1 MNKSGPDSHAL
12 PAPTVWP
19 MVVALGLTLVGAAL
33 VTHVVVGIVGLALA
47 LIGGVGWW
55 YQVLPEEQV
64 EHVPLA
70 PLGERAKPVVRVS
83 AAVEHLELGEAGHRV
98 RLPIEVQPLSAGVKG
113 GLVGGVAMAAVA
125 LAYGVLLQRSLW
137 YPINVLS
144 AVAMP
149 SMARADVP
157 ELRAFNATALVL
169 GIGAHGIVSI
179 LVGLLYAAILPMLPR
194 RHALWGGLIA
204 PLLWTGF
211 LWALL
216 ALRNPVL
223 AARVDW
229 SWFVVSQIAF
239 GLVAGFVVARATP
252 IATMQTWPLQVRAGM
267 HVSIERGERQ

>member
-1 MNKSGPDSHAL
+1 MNKSGPDSHTL

-64 EHVPLA
+64 EHVPLVPFA
-70 PLGERAKPVVRVS
+70 ERAKPIVRVS

-113 GLVGGVAMAAVA
+113 GLVAGVAMAAVA

-137 YPINVLS
+137 YPINVLA

-157 ELRAFNATALVL
+157 ELRAFNATAVVL
-169 GIGAHGIVSI
+169 GVVAHGIVSI
-179 LVGLLYAAILPMLPR
+179 LVGLLYATILPMLPR

-252 IATMQTWPLQVRAGM
+252 IATMQTWPLQMRAGV
-267 HVSIERGERQ
+267 HVSIERDERQ